1 MKKMLACILA
11 LCMICSLAAW
21 TPAAAEDVVTVT
33 LVRTGTP
40 EVLHGIFEPLIEK
53 FEAEHPNIKVNMQD
67 LGWSDATQSVQTWAA
82 SDTLPDVM
90 YHLPATVFDLYEK
103 GKVLDLTG
111 YVDDALKEDIY
122 PAMLEAGQYDGKQ
135 LMIPCGGSSLI
146 MWYNAELFRQAGLDP
161 ENPPK
166 TWAELLDDCKALS
179 AIDGITP
186 MGMYAAPTGGETSFV
201 FESLFTTEI
210 GGSAWDAATNRY
222 VYDAEENKEAAIHTL
237 TLLQDLTAYAQEGY
251 VEYNRFDC
259 RTLMRDGKVAIVLD
273 LYNMANQVGDQLSD
287 GTIRVAALPAG
298 ASGVQ
303 STAINIG
310 GWFIPTNCE
319 HPDEA
324 WTLLRFLMDTDS
336 QYAHEAYGSVPITKS
351 AAELYTADYMKDI
364 VAGMETSYAEGV
376 CVETNALWTVTGEQL
391 QLLLMGEQTPEQTW
405 ENIAEEHGEI
415 YE

>member
-1 MKKMLACILA
+1 MKRTFAFILA
-11 LCMICSLAAW
+11 FCMICSLTAW
-21 TPAAAEDVVTVT
+21 RHAAAEEIVTVT

-40 EVLHGIFEPLIEK
+40 EVLHGIFEPLIQK
-53 FEAEHPNIKVNMQD
+53 FEAEHPNIKVDMQD
-67 LGWSDATQSVQTWAA
+67 LGWGDATQSLQTWAA

-103 GKVLDLTG
+103 GKILDLTG
-111 YVDDALKEDIY
+111 YVDDALKEDMY
-122 PAMLEAGQYDGKQ
+122 PAMLEAGQYNSKQ

-166 TWAELLDDCKALS
+166 TWVELLDACEALS
-179 AIDGITP
+179 TIDGITP
-186 MGMYAAPTGGETSFV
+186 MGMYASPSGGETSFL
-201 FESLFTTEI
+201 FESLFTTEF
-210 GGSAWDAATNRY
+210 GASAWDASTNRY
-222 VYDAEENKEAAIHTL
+222 VYDSEEGKDAAINTL
-237 TLLQDLTAYAQEGY
+237 TLIRDLTAYAQEGY
-251 VEYNRFDC
+251 VEYGRFDC

-273 LYNMANQVGDQLSD
+273 LYNMANQVASQLAD
-287 GTIRVAALPAG
+287 GTVRAAALPAG
-298 ASGVQ
+298 SSGVQ

-310 GWFIPTNCE
+310 GWFIPANCK

-351 AAELYTADYMKDI
+351 VAKLYTADYVMDI
-364 VAGMETSYAEGV
+364 IDGMETSYAEGV
-376 CVETNALWTVTGEQL
+376 CVNTNALWTATGEQL
-391 QLLLMGEQTPEQTW
+391 QLLMMGSQTPEQTW
-405 ENIAEEHGEI
+405 ENIVAEHSEI